1 MILTLIY
8 YFCCVCLYMFSV
20 RVLFLSPFLN
30 IHFSTKAKEEEK
42 FSKSDPFG
50 NVIYDIRKREKGMGD
65 GIELIMWNPRKAA
78 QVLLHHV
85 RYTMWDIE
93 PSDQKMQCPVFFR
106 KEKLYMPYF
115 KCNVPLHAV
124 WYFILMSS
132 NEYFLSFFMEKR
144 LTYQNRNIIF
154 SN

>member
-8 YFCCVCLYMFSV
+8 SFCCVCLYMFSI

-50 NVIYDIRKREKGMGD
+50 NVIYDICRREEGMGD
-65 GIELIMWNPRKAA
+65 GIGLIMWNPRKAA
-78 QVLLHHV
+78 EVLLHHV
-85 RYTMWDIE
+85 RYWTIW
-93 PSDQKMQCPVFFR
+93 SDNAMPFFFR
-106 KEKLYMPYF
+106 KEKLYVPYF

-132 NEYFLSFFMEKR
+132 NEYFLFFYGKTPY
-144 LTYQNRNIIF
+144 L
-154 SN
+154 SK